1 MHARIAALIGGYAF
15 LYVPIIVVVVYSFNE
30 SRLVTVWAG
39 FSTHWYGAL
48 LQNQQLL
55 AAAWL
60 SVRIAAA
67 NATLAVCLGTCAALL
82 VAHAR
87 RGLVRLLLVAVIAM
101 LLVVPEV
108 ILGFALL
115 LTFVSMD
122 QWLGWPQG
130 RGAWTITMA
139 HVTFSIAFAAIIV
152 RARLATLDPALEE
165 AARDLGA
172 SPARVL
178 TTITLPLLTPALA
191 AAWLLAF
198 TLSLDDLVIASFT
211 SGPGSTTL
219 PMVIYSSIRLGVSPQ
234 INALA
239 TIMIGV
245 VAVGV
250 IIATGIIVRRGRR
263 SNAPRTR

>member
-1 MHARIAALIGGYAF
+1 MPLRVLALVGGFAF
-15 LYVPIIVVVVYSFNE
+15 LYIPIIMVIVYSFNE

-39 FSTHWYGAL
+39 FSTQWYGAL

-55 AAAWL
+55 GAAWL
-60 SVRIAAA
+60 SLRIAAV
-67 NATLAVCLGTCAALL
+67 NATIAVILGTCAALL
-82 VAHAR
+82 VAHAP
-87 RGLVRLLLVAVIAM
+87 RGVIRSLLVAVIAM

-115 LTFVSMD
+115 LTFVTMD
-122 QWLGWPQG
+122 LFLGWPAG
-130 RGAWTITMA
+130 RGATTITMA
-139 HVTFSIAFAAIIV
+139 HITFSIAFAAIIV
-152 RARLATLDPALEE
+152 RARIATLDPTLEE

-172 SPARVL
+172 SPGRVL
-178 TTITLPLLTPALA
+178 ISVTLPLLAPALA

-219 PMVIYSSIRLGVSPQ
+219 PMAIYSSVRLGVSPQ

-239 TIMIGV
+239 TIMIGI
-245 VAVGV
+245 VATGV
-250 IIATGIIVRRGRR
+250 LIATWILMRRHRR
-263 SNAPRTR
+263 QSP

>member
-1 MHARIAALIGGYAF
+1 MHARVAALVGGYAF
-15 LYVPIIVVVVYSFNE
+15 LYVPIVVVVVYSFNE

-55 AAAWL
+55 SAAWL
-60 SVRIAAA
+60 SVRIAAV
-67 NATLAVCLGTCAALL
+67 NATLAVFLGTCAALL

-87 RGLVRLLLVAVIAM
+87 RGLIRSLLVAMIAM

-130 RGAWTITMA
+130 RGAPTITMA

-152 RARLATLDPALEE
+152 RARLATLDPVLEE

-178 TTITLPLLTPALA
+178 TTITLPLLAPALA

-250 IIATGIIVRRGRR
+250 IAATWVMVRRGRR
-263 SNAPRTR
+263 SDALAD